1 MMSALPEKYRLQYF
15 TKIAKIAVNLAPKLP
30 HVLLQEKF
38 VSLLKSCKKA
48 RQVKAI
54 QTQIITHALDPSNQ
68 YTIPTLLSKCFVINQ
83 VSYAHTVFD
92 GIHSRNA
99 SVYNAMFKGYLDY
112 EMLNEVILLFNDM
125 IRENVSP
132 NGYTFPMVL
141 KSCLRL
147 MALKEG
153 EMVHSLVL
161 KFGFKSNTYVGSTLI
176 EMYARAGQVSCAC
189 RVFAEMVLRNVVT
202 WTSMINGFVLNG
214 DLVSARRLFDL
225 APERDVVLWNTMLLG
240 YIEHVDMAEARKLFD
255 VMPNKDLMS
264 WNTMLNGYANNGDVE
279 RCEELFEEM
288 PQRNIFSWN
297 GLIGGYAHN
306 GRFVEVLGTFKRMLN
321 ESDVQPTDATLVN
334 VLSACARLGALD
346 LGKWVH
352 VYAEST
358 GYKDNLY
365 VCNGLIDLYAKCGMI
380 ESAINVFRN
389 MGRKD
394 LISWNTIIN
403 GLAVHGHGAYA
414 LKLFSEMKLEGEKPD
429 AITFIG
435 ILCACSHMGLVDEG
449 FQYFQSMVDEYSIA
463 PQIVHYGCIVDLL
476 GRAGLLEQAVD
487 FVNKMPVKADA
498 VIWTTLLGACRV
510 HKNVEIAELALQKL
524 IQIEPRN
531 PSNYVM
537 LGNIYRAAKIWK
549 DVARLK
555 VAERDTGS
563 RKLPGCSS
571 VEVEDG
577 VVEFYSFDERH
588 SSSEEIYDAL
598 RGLMN
603 VLLSDGYVP
612 DFVELGQGI

>member
-1 MMSALPEKYRLQYF
+1 M
-15 TKIAKIAVNLAPKLP
+15 
-30 HVLLQEKF
+30 
-38 VSLLKSCKKA
+38 
-48 RQVKAI
+48 
-54 QTQIITHALDPSNQ
+54 
-68 YTIPTLLSKCFVINQ
+68 
-83 VSYAHTVFD
+83 FD
-92 GIHSRNA
+92 RIHSRNA
-99 SVYNAMFKGYLDY
+99 SVYNAMFKGYLDH
-112 EMLNEVILLFNDM
+112 EMFNEVIMLFNNM
-125 IRENVSP
+125 IHENVSP
-132 NGYTFPMVL
+132 NSYTFPMVL

-176 EMYARAGQVSCAC
+176 EMYASAGQVSCAY

-202 WTSMINGFVLNG
+202 WTSMINGFVSNG

-225 APERDVVLWNTMLLG
+225 APERDIVLWNTMLLG
-240 YIEHVDMAEARKLFD
+240 YIERADMVEARELFD
-255 VMPNKDLMS
+255 VMPNKDMIS

-279 RCEELFEEM
+279 GCAELFEEM

-352 VYAEST
+352 VYAESN

-380 ESAINVFRN
+380 ESAIDVFRN

-394 LISWNTIIN
+394 LITWNTIIN
-403 GLAVHGHGAYA
+403 GLAVHGHGAHA

-435 ILCACSHMGLVDEG
+435 ILCACSHMGFVDEG
-449 FQYFQSMVDEYSIA
+449 FQYIQSMVDEYSIA

-476 GRAGLLEQAVD
+476 GRAGLLERAVD
-487 FVNKMPVKADA
+487 FVKNMPLEADA
-498 VIWTTLLGACRV
+498 VIWTTLLSACRV

-524 IQIEPRN
+524 IQIEPQN

-537 LGNIYRAAKIWK
+537 LGNIYRAAKRWK

-555 VAERDTGS
+555 VAERYTGS

-571 VEVEDG
+571 IEVEDR

-588 SSSEEIYDAL
+588 SSSEEIYDAV

-612 DFVELGQGI
+612 DFVEFGHGN